1 MNYSWAETIT
11 LAFQNIWLK
20 FANFLP
26 EFITALIILVVGL
39 LVAGWLGKLIARVI
53 SVIKLDDLIAKV
65 GFTSAVEEMG
75 VSFSLS
81 KLMGWVVK
89 WFFVVVTLI
98 AVANILG
105 WDEVN
110 GFLNAVVLYIPNVLV
125 AVVVLII
132 GVIAGQFVFG
142 IVEKALHVSQAPVS
156 ASRPLAAVAKWAII
170 IFAIMAALVQLG
182 VATSLIEILFTGLV
196 AMLAI
201 AGGLAFG
208 LGGKEK
214 AAKWLDAIEKEVTR
228 RN

>member
-11 LAFQNIWLK
+11 ISFQNIWMR
-20 FANFLP
+20 FTDFLP
-26 EFITALIILVVGL
+26 EFITALIVLTVGL
-39 LVAGWLGKLIARVI
+39 LIAGLLGKLVAKII
-53 SVIKLDDLIAKV
+53 SIIKLDDLLAKA
-65 GFTSAVEEMG
+65 GFTSAVEDMG
-75 VSFSLS
+75 VNFTLS
-81 KLMGWVVK
+81 RLVGWVVK

-98 AVANILG
+98 AVADILG
-105 WDEVN
+105 WEEVN
-110 GFLNAVVLYIPNVLV
+110 GFLNAVVLYIPNVFV
-125 AVVVLII
+125 AVIVLII
-132 GVIAGQFVFG
+132 GVIAGQFVHG
-142 IVEKALHVSQAPVS
+142 IVEKAVHVSQAPIS
-156 ASRPLAAVAKWAII
+156 ASRPLAALAKWAII

-214 AAKWLDAIEKEVTR
+214 AAKWLDAIEREVSR